1 VLTMAWFDM
10 DATRVLEA
18 LSPPRPL
25 AVQVRRRSQQHWSP
39 AVILYGTSRDHE
51 MLAGEAV
58 PEVKLDRIV
67 RLTIALGLRCPSEH
81 TIKFLTS
88 WWLYVSNERPQELST
103 QDKQSLL
110 LHTKRAFDVV
120 RRRSVVQD

>member
-1 VLTMAWFDM
+1 MAWFDM

-58 PEVKLDRIV
+58 PEVKLDRII
-67 RLTIALGLRCPSEH
+67 RLTIALGLRCSSER
-81 TIKFLTS
+81 TIKRLTS
-88 WWLYVSNERPQELST
+88 WWLYVSSERSQERSAP
-103 QDKQSLL
+103 DKQSLL
-110 LHTKRAFDVV
+110 FHTKRAFDIF
-120 RRRSVVQD
+120 RRRLVVQD